1 MPQQINRPAR
11 FSFRVVLLA
20 VVIGLVAIFSALSSG
35 HLSAALA
42 AIIVVAGAVVL
53 SAAAAYSFFRRAD
66 R

>member
-11 FSFRVVLLA
+11 FSLRAVLLA
-20 VVIGLVAIFSALSSG
+20 VVIGHAAIYSALSSG

-42 AIIVVAGAVVL
+42 AIVVATGAVGFAV
-53 SAAAAYSFFRRAD
+53 ATAFYFFRRAD